1 MIMNLDI
8 NLSNVGKKWVSCFD
22 RLGFK
27 IYLGNHSLV
36 DAFCDMRWCLNELE
50 FHGQLN
56 GVQFAWF
63 SDTFLLYTS
72 DDSRDSFCAIDEAAR
87 GFFDELV
94 DAGIPLRGA
103 MAFGDF
109 YADKTGGI
117 FLGNAL
123 VDAYE
128 YGQKFDWLGFALHGS
143 ALKRMEE
150 VGISTNGPYYKRS
163 VVKSNFSKRLL
174 KCLRKLAWFF
184 APKRL
189 LQHAASAS
197 EVGGSEQE
205 TVVAYLVGLSSPLP
219 LDGRNPYLQT
229 VEEMESCAED
239 KRHKIKYLNTVQF
252 NKTPEASK
260 RPPRPRPQTDG

>member
-8 NLSNVGKKWVSCFD
+8 NLSDVGKKWVSCFD

-27 IYLGNHSLV
+27 IYLRNHGLV
-36 DAFCDMRWCLNELE
+36 NAFCDMRWCLNELE
-50 FHGQLN
+50 FHGKLN

-63 SDTFLLYTS
+63 SDTFLLYTC

-117 FLGNAL
+117 FLGNSL

-128 YGQKFDWLGFALHGS
+128 YGQGFDWLGFALHGS

-150 VGISTNGPYYKRS
+150 VGLPTSGPYYKQS
-163 VVKSNFSKRLL
+163 GVKSKN
-174 KCLRKLAWFF
+174 RKA
-184 APKRL
+184 
-189 LQHAASAS
+189 
-197 EVGGSEQE
+197 GGSEQE

-219 LDGRNPYLQT
+219 LDGRNPYLQA

-239 KRHKIKYLNTVQF
+239 KRHKTKYLNTVQF
-252 NKTPEASK
+252 NKAAEASK
-260 RPPRPRPQTDG
+260 RPPRPRRQTDG